1 MMDPIIPLLAAILF
15 AAAFLQSATGFGM
28 ALVCTALIPLLL
40 PVKEAIAFVSI
51 ACFIATI
58 FIMLLN
64 RSGLSFR
71 HAGPL
76 ALGMLLGI
84 PIGYYGLKSVDGTLV
99 VRILGITLM
108 LIALAEF
115 LQSRYEGKRKLPEKS
130 AGIFGLIGGVITGAF
145 NVGGPP
151 VVIYAYSR
159 PWSKTETVAIL
170 QSVFLTGSI
179 TRNALMWQ
187 AGEFTKDLLFLVLCS
202 IPTALIGIWLGKKTL
217 DRLPQ
222 VWLRRTVFGLIFV
235 IGLKYVIEA

>member
-1 MMDPIIPLLAAILF
+1 MESAIPFLAAILF

-28 ALVCTALIPLLL
+28 ALVCTAFVPLLL
-40 PVKEAIAFVSI
+40 PVKDAIAFVSI

-58 FIMLLN
+58 FIMLAN
-64 RSGLSFR
+64 RAGLSFR

-76 ALGMLLGI
+76 ALGMCLGI
-84 PIGYYGLKSVDGTLV
+84 PFGYYGLRNVDGTLV
-99 VRILGITLM
+99 VRVLGVTLM

-115 LQSRYEGKRKLPEKS
+115 LQSRYRGTWKLPEKS
-130 AGIFGLIGGVITGAF
+130 GGLFGLIGGVITGAF

-170 QSVFLTGSI
+170 QSVFLTGSL

-187 AGEFTKDLLFLVLCS
+187 AGEYTRELLLLVLAS
-202 IPTALIGIWLGKKTL
+202 IPAAVVGIWLGKMTL
-217 DRLPQ
+217 DRVPQ
-222 VWLRRTVFGLIFV
+222 LWLRRTVFFLIFV
-235 IGLKYVIEA
+235 IGLNYVLQS

>member
-1 MMDPIIPLLAAILF
+1 MESIVPWLAVILF
-15 AAAFLQSATGFGM
+15 AAAFLQSVTGFGM
-28 ALVCTALIPLLL
+28 ALVCTAFVPLLL
-40 PVKEAIAFVSI
+40 PVKDAIAFVSI

-58 FIMLLN
+58 FIMLAN

-76 ALGMLLGI
+76 ALGMLVGI
-84 PIGYYGLKSVDGTLV
+84 PFGYYGLTNIDGTLV
-99 VRILGITLM
+99 VRILGVILM

-115 LQSRYEGKRKLPEKS
+115 LQSRYKGTRKLSGKS
-130 AGIFGLIGGVITGAF
+130 GIFFGLIGGIITGAF

-187 AGEFTKDLLFLVLCS
+187 AGEYTQDLLRLVLFS
-202 IPTALIGIWLGKKTL
+202 IPAALVGIWLGKMAL
-217 DRLPQ
+217 DRVPQ
-222 VWLRRTVFGLIFV
+222 LWLRRIVFASIFV
-235 IGLKYVIEA
+235 IGLNYLLQY

>member
-1 MMDPIIPLLAAILF
+1 MDPIIPFLAVILF

-51 ACFIATI
+51 ACFVATI
-58 FIMLLN
+58 FIMLAN

-76 ALGMLLGI
+76 ALGMFLGI
-84 PIGYYGLKSVDGTLV
+84 PFGYYGLKSVDGSLI
-99 VRILGITLM
+99 VRILGIILM

-115 LQSRYEGKRKLPEKS
+115 LQSRYKGSWRLPEKS
-130 AGIFGLIGGVITGAF
+130 AGLFGLIGGVITGAF

-151 VVIYAYSR
+151 IVIYAYSR
-159 PWSKTETVAIL
+159 CWSKTETVAIL

-187 AGEFTKDLLFLVLCS
+187 SGEYTKDLLFLVLCS
-202 IPTALIGIWLGKKTL
+202 LPTALLGIWLGKKTL
-217 DRLPQ
+217 DRFPQ
-222 VWLRRTVFGLIFV
+222 LWLRRVVFALIFI
-235 IGLKYVIEA
+235 IGLNYVIQA

>member
-1 MMDPIIPLLAAILF
+1 MESIIPFLAAILF

-28 ALVCTALIPLLL
+28 ALVCTALFPLLM
-40 PVKEAIAFVSI
+40 PVSDAIAFVSI
-51 ACFIATI
+51 SCFIATI
-58 FIMLLN
+58 FIMFAN
-64 RSGLSFR
+64 RAGLSFR

-76 ALGMLLGI
+76 ALGMLVGI
-84 PIGYYGLKSVDGTLV
+84 PFGFYGLKHVDGTLV

-108 LIALAEF
+108 LIALTEF
-115 LQSRYEGKRKLPEKS
+115 LQSRYTGGWKMPEKS
-130 AGIFGLIGGVITGAF
+130 GVVFGLIGGVITGAF

-159 PWSKTETVAIL
+159 SWTKTETVAIL

-187 AGEFTKDLLFLVLCS
+187 AGELTRELLILVAWT
-202 IPTALIGIWLGKKTL
+202 IPAALLGIWFGKKTL

-222 VWLRRTVFGLIFV
+222 VWLRRIVFGLIFV
-235 IGLKYVIEA
+235 IGLKYVLSE

>member
-1 MMDPIIPLLAAILF
+1 MESIVPLIAAILF
-15 AAAFLQSATGFGM
+15 AATFLQSATGFGM
-28 ALVCTALIPLLL
+28 ALVCTALFPLLM
-40 PVKEAIAFVSI
+40 PVADAIDLVSVS
-51 ACFIATI
+51 CFLATI
-58 FIMLLN
+58 FIMLAN

-76 ALGMLLGI
+76 ALGMLIGI
-84 PIGYYGLKSVDGTLV
+84 PFGFYGLSRVDGALV

-108 LIALAEF
+108 LIAAFEF
-115 LQSRYEGKRKLPEKS
+115 LQSRFRGSWRLPEKS
-130 AGIFGLIGGVITGAF
+130 GVFFGLVGGVITGAF

-187 AGEFTKDLLFLVLCS
+187 AGEYTQDLLRLVLFS
-202 IPTALIGIWLGKKTL
+202 IPAALVGIWLGKMAL
-217 DRLPQ
+217 DRVPQ
-222 VWLRRTVFGLIFV
+222 LWLRRIVFASIFV
-235 IGLKYVIEA
+235 IGLNYLLQY